1 MGGQVVRRLPNWA
14 KAERKGME
22 IGAYAWK
29 NPNGTFTVRS
39 ATRPDLRH
47 DVMPYYLPTGAIRL
61 ECGCESGEASQLSLV
76 PCWHATRV
84 GRRLE
89 REGIAIRGKYGWYL
103 KDPSA
108 KGIPG
113 DPFPGERDQRR
124 APVDLSDTS
133 VFDMPGVA
141 C

>member
-1 MGGQVVRRLPNWA
+1 MRRLPDWA
-14 KAERKGME
+14 KAEAKGIRLRHQARKN
-22 IGAYAWK
+22 A
-29 NPNGTFTVRS
+29 NGTFTVKS

-47 DVMPYYLPTGAIRL
+47 DVMPVYLPTGAIRL
-61 ECGCESGEASQLSLV
+61 ECGCESGESYPWALI

-89 REGIAIRGKYGWYL
+89 RERVAVRGKHGWYL
-103 KDPSA
+103 RDPQA
-108 KGIPG
+108 KEIPG
-113 DPFPGERDQRR
+113 DPTPGERDQRD

-133 VFDMPGVA
+133 VFDLPAVA